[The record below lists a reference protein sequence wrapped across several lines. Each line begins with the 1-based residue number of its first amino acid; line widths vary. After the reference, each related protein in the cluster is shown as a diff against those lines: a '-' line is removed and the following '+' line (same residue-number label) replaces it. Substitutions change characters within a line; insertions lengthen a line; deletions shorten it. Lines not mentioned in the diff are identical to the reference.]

1 MMMFKKQPF
10 SFIKKV
16 HVTIPMIVIVGILFY
31 EFMAQASSGLIVSHQ
46 EYTHFVEDKKQVTP
60 WKPPKYEDQESV
72 LGASPELFTVPENLR
87 ENWQFWVDIYAK
99 YSSSQGV
106 LHDSIHPHLIYEM
119 IDFSK
124 EEKADLTDSER
135 IAKRK
140 KLVNSRKK
148 HIKEVILS
156 LAKLDP
162 EERDEWSSEQ
172 KKFWDL
178 FERIEDP
185 KKYKRAATDGRI
197 RLQLGQRDRFFYG
210 IFYSGR
216 YLHEMEVTFREAN
229 LPLQLTRL
237 PFVESSFNLSARSR
251 VGASGIWQFMPRTG
265 RQYMTVTAFIDERN
279 DPIIA
284 TRASAKMLKHN
295 FQKLKDWPAA
305 VTAYNFGLYGMRRLF
320 KRYGTSNL
328 LEIIASKKRSR
339 RFGFASANF
348 YFSFLA
354 AVYVEQNADKY
365 FMRGDK
371 LPSWAKKLDYEA
383 IQVDSPVP
391 FAYLVS
397 FFNNNEDLARL
408 YNPHLSSNIRKGY
421 WNIPKGTNFYL
432 QQGKSEDFLENIPK
446 KIEKDKLVYRVKKGD
461 TSLKIARRFKISHK
475 SLIKLNKISNPNYL
489 RIGQVLLIPT
499 VN

>member
-1 MMMFKKQPF
+1 MMFRKLLF
-10 SFIKKV
+10 SFPKKTF
-16 HVTIPMIVIVGILFY
+16 VTIAMTVIVVFLSHKFA
-31 EFMAQASSGLIVSHQ
+31 AQASSGLIVSHQ
-46 EYTHFVEDKKQVTP
+46 EYTHFLEDRKQITS
-60 WKPPKYEDQESV
+60 WKPPNYEDQESA
-72 LGASPELFTVPENLR
+72 LGSSPDMFTVPENLR
-87 ENWQFWVDIYAK
+87 ENWQFWVDIYSK
-99 YSSSQGV
+99 YSTNQGV
-106 LHDSIHPHLIYEM
+106 LHDSIHPHLIYEVV
-119 IDFSK
+119 DLSK
-124 EEKADLTDSER
+124 GEEKDIKEAER
-135 IAKRK
+135 IKKRK
-140 KLVNSRKK
+140 ELVNSRKK

-156 LAKLDP
+156 LQKLDP
-162 EERDEWSSEQ
+162 EERDKWSEEQ

-185 KKYKRAATDGRI
+185 KKYKRAATTRRI
-197 RLQLGQRDRFFYG
+197 RFQLGQKDRFFYG

-216 YLHEMEVTFREAN
+216 YLEEMESIFKEAN

-265 RQYMTVTAFIDERN
+265 RQYMTVTAFVDERN
-279 DPIIA
+279 DPITA
-284 TRASAKMLKHN
+284 TRASAKMLRHN

-320 KRYGTSNL
+320 KRYRTSNL

-354 AVYVEQNADKY
+354 AVFVEQNADQY
-365 FMRGDK
+365 FTRSEDQ
-371 LPSWAKKLDYEA
+371 PPAWAKKLDYEK

-397 FFNNNEDLARL
+397 FFNDNKNLAYL
-408 YNPHLSSNIRKGY
+408 YNPHLSTNIRKGY
-421 WNIPKGTNFYL
+421 WNIPKGTNLYL

-446 KIEKDKLVYRVKKGD
+446 KIEKNKLVYRVRRGD
-461 TSLKIARRFKISHK
+461 TSLKIARRFKVSYK
-475 SLIKLNKISNPNYL
+475 SLIKINKISNPNYL
-489 RIGQVLLIPT
+489 RIGQILLIPS
-499 VN
+499 VQ

>member
-1 MMMFKKQPF
+1 MMFKQRLFLLMKD
-10 SFIKKV
+10 IYLV
-16 HVTIPMIVIVGILFY
+16 IAIVAVMEVLSYKII
-31 EFMAQASSGLIVSHQ
+31 AQASSGLIVSHQ

-60 WKPPKYEDQESV
+60 WKPPNYKDQESV
-72 LGASPELFTVPENLR
+72 LGASPEMFTVPENLR

-99 YSSSQGV
+99 YSSDQGV
-106 LHDSIHPHLIYEM
+106 LHDSVHPHLIYEV

-124 EEKADLTDSER
+124 EEDEDLTDRER

-140 KLVNSRKK
+140 KFVNSRKK

-156 LAKLDP
+156 LAKLDS
-162 EERDEWSSEQ
+162 EERDEWSLEQ

-185 KKYKRAATDGRI
+185 KKYKRTATDGRI

-216 YLHEMEVTFREAN
+216 YLHEIETIFKEAN

-265 RQYMTVTAFIDERN
+265 RQYMIVTAFVDERN
-279 DPIIA
+279 DPITA
-284 TRASAKMLKHN
+284 TRASAKMLRHN

-305 VTAYNFGLYGMRRLF
+305 VTAYNFGLYGMRRLLR
-320 KRYGTSNL
+320 RYGTSDL

-365 FMRGDK
+365 FMRGDQQ
-371 LPSWAKKLDYEA
+371 PSWAKKLEYETA
-383 IQVDSPVP
+383 RIDSPIP

-397 FFNNNEDLARL
+397 FFNDNESLAHL

-421 WNIPKGTNFYL
+421 WNIPKGTNLYV
-432 QQGKSEDFLENIPK
+432 QQGKAEEFLENIPK
-446 KIEKDKLVYRVKKGD
+446 KIEKDKLVYRVKRGD
-461 TSLKIARRFKISHK
+461 TSLKIAKRFKVSHK
-475 SLIKLNKISNPNYL
+475 ALMKVNQISNPDYL
-489 RIGQVLLIPT
+489 RIGQILLIPT
-499 VN
+499 MR